1 MKHSVIGLA
10 LGALVFAQS
19 ALSKN
24 VVLFLGDG
32 MGISTVTAA
41 RIFAGQ
47 QQGLPGEEYNLS
59 FDKFENVA
67 LIKTYNINSQV
78 SDSAGTISAI
88 LTGEKTNI
96 GFLGVNQ
103 SVARGDCAQSLR
115 NTLPTL
121 AELAEQAGL
130 ATGVVSTARITHAT
144 PAGMYAHVPDRNWEN
159 SATLPADA
167 REAGCRDIAQQMIEF
182 AHGDG
187 LDVILGGGR
196 AQFMPTSEIDPE
208 YSGSE
213 GGSRKTGLRNDDRNL
228 LREWLAGAPGR
239 KYVWNAEQFSA
250 LKPAPGQ
257 QVLGL
262 FEPSHMQF
270 EADRAKDAAGEPSL
284 AEMTR
289 FAIESLQH
297 HTQGFLLLVEAG
309 RIDHAHH
316 FGNAYRALVDTV
328 ALSDA
333 VAVAHEMTNPEE
345 TLIVVTADHSH
356 TLTISG
362 YPARGNPILGKVEA
376 NPVLK
381 TNDPVYTTLTYANG
395 PGYQAK
401 YPDLSDTDTEDPNYR
416 QVSAVPLVVETHAGE
431 DVAAYATGVNSQAVR
446 GVMEQNRL
454 FHAMR
459 DVLLAPPAESAAV
472 QEAPGN

>member
-1 MKHSVIGLA
+1 M
-10 LGALVFAQS
+10 VFAQS

-67 LIKTYNINSQV
+67 SIKTYNINSQV

-208 YSGSE
+208 H
-213 GGSRKTGLRNDDRNL
+213 L
-228 LREWLAGAPGR
+228 
-239 KYVWNAEQFSA
+239 
-250 LKPAPGQ
+250 PAI
-257 QVLGL
+257 
-262 FEPSHMQF
+262 H
-270 EADRAKDAAGEPSL
+270 AAGCDH
-284 AEMTR
+284 R
-289 FAIESLQH
+289 FA
-297 HTQGFLLLVEAG
+297 
-309 RIDHAHH
+309 
-316 FGNAYRALVDTV
+316 
-328 ALSDA
+328 
-333 VAVAHEMTNPEE
+333 
-345 TLIVVTADHSH
+345 
-356 TLTISG
+356 
-362 YPARGNPILGKVEA
+362 
-376 NPVLK
+376 
-381 TNDPVYTTLTYANG
+381 
-395 PGYQAK
+395 
-401 YPDLSDTDTEDPNYR
+401 DLSSCCHPHCPSTPDQFLR
-416 QVSAVPLVVETHAGE
+416 WA
-431 DVAAYATGVNSQAVR
+431 
-446 GVMEQNRL
+446 
-454 FHAMR
+454 
-459 DVLLAPPAESAAV
+459 
-472 QEAPGN
+472 